1 VLKLNYTES
10 GFHLEQLDKTIAQLL
25 QERVL
30 LALRVEQTLYIEPST
45 AGFLLA
51 LSDAEMVELENVL
64 QQQPSQFITIYA
76 ADDSLVEVN
85 VEGTWVAENAEA
97 EVGIFVTHLPEPVE
111 HFIYNLWK
119 ITQAEFSSVI

>member
-10 GFHLEQLDKTIAQLL
+10 GFHLEQLDKPIAQLL
-25 QERVL
+25 QERVV
-30 LALRVEQTLYIEPST
+30 LALSIEQTLYIEPST

-51 LSDAEMVELENVL
+51 LSDAEMLELEAIL
-64 QQQPSQFITIYA
+64 QAQPSQLITIFT

-97 EVGIFVTHLPEPVE
+97 EVGIFITHLPQSVE
-111 HFIYNLWK
+111 DFIYKLWK
-119 ITQAEFSSVI
+119 ISQAEFSSVT